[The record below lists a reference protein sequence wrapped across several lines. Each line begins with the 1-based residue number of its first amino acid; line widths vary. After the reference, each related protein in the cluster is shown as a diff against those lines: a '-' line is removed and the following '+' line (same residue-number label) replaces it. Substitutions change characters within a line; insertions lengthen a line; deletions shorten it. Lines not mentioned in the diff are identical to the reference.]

1 MKAVEI
7 PSGDSD
13 TCRTIGVA
21 VVSKSPPA
29 TGDYD
34 DDLQFTPP
42 FNFAMVDHGIYRS
55 GFPDPTNFSFIQT
68 LGLRSIV

>member
-1 MKAVEI
+1 MKAVDI
-7 PSGDSD
+7 PSRDDD

-29 TGDYD
+29 TGEYD
-34 DDLQFTPP
+34 DDLQYTPP
-42 FNFAMVDHGIYRS
+42 FNFAMVDNGIYRS
-55 GFPDPTNFSFIQT
+55 GFPDSTNFSFIQT